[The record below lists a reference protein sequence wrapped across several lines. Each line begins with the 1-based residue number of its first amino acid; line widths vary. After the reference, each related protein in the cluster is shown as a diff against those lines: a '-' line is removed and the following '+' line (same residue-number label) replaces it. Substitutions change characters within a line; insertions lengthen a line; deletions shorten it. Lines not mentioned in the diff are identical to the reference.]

1 MSDLLSETVNDLL
14 AGSPAVDTGWDPRLW
29 ARLAELGLTAIGVP
43 EGSGGAGGTLADAAV
58 VARACGYHAAA
69 VPFPDHAFVAARAL
83 TAAGIPLPEGPLTA
97 AFAPPG
103 WTLTADGRASGVL
116 PGVPWGRHAARIVV
130 IAAEEDT
137 DGAATGGAAPA
148 GAGVGGTTSGGAAYG
163 GGAPGGAMRV
173 VLLDPAGA
181 RISEGVNT
189 GGEPRDDV
197 AVDGAPVTV
206 AVVRGVAVRDMRAR
220 AALARAVAITGAA
233 RRVLDLTVR
242 YAGEREQFGRPI
254 GRFQAVQQE
263 LAELA
268 GAVEQAE
275 AMAGQAVALA
285 MEADGARDAGDG
297 GAAGG
302 GAGGPRGAETAWA
315 AAAAAKVCAGRAAGI
330 AVTTG
335 HQVHGAIG
343 FTQEHVL
350 HTFTRRLLAWRDEYG
365 AEGVWCAELGGAV
378 ASGGGSGEMWR
389 LLTSGGVHA

>member
-14 AGSPAVDTGWDPRLW
+14 AGSPGVDTGWDPRLW
-29 ARLAELGLTAIGVP
+29 ARLAGLGLTGIGVP
-43 EGSGGAGGTLADAAV
+43 EEHGGAGGTLADAAV

-69 VPFPDHAFVAARAL
+69 VPYADHAFVAARAL
-83 TAAGIPLPEGPLTA
+83 TAAGIPLPDGPLTA

-103 WTLTADGRASGVL
+103 WTLAADGTASGVL
-116 PGVPWGRHAARIVV
+116 RGVPWGRHAAGIAV
-130 IAAEEDT
+130 IAAEGD
-137 DGAATGGAAPA
+137 
-148 GAGVGGTTSGGAAYG
+148 AY
-163 GGAPGGAMRV
+163 GGAMRV
-173 VLLDPAGA
+173 ALLDPALA
-181 RISEGVNT
+181 RVSEGVNA
-189 GGEPRDDV
+189 GGEPRDDL
-197 AVDGAPVTV
+197 AVEGAPVAT

-275 AMAGQAVALA
+275 AMADQAVTLA
-285 MEADGARDAGDG
+285 
-297 GAAGG
+297 
-302 GAGGPRGAETAWA
+302 AETAEVAWE
-315 AAAAAKVCAGRAAGI
+315 AAAAAKICAGRAAGI
-330 AVTTG
+330 AVATG

-350 HTFTRRLLAWRDEYG
+350 HTFTRRLLAWRDEHG
-365 AEGVWCAELGGAV
+365 AEGVWCAELGAAV
-378 ASGGGSGEMWR
+378 AAGGAGGLWR